1 MRWRFYNE
9 RLDEGENHYLSAILV
24 VLLSQ
29 CFTAFAAT
37 APILSRVS
45 FEFYQIEISEDITKG
60 EFEQH
65 LRHALND
72 DQF

>member
-1 MRWRFYNE
+1 MKGLMKVRKS
-9 RLDEGENHYLSAILV
+9 LLISLILV

-37 APILSRVS
+37 APIYEVEYLSNV
-45 FEFYQIEISEDITKG
+45 YQIEISEDITKG

-65 LRHALND
+65 LSMALND